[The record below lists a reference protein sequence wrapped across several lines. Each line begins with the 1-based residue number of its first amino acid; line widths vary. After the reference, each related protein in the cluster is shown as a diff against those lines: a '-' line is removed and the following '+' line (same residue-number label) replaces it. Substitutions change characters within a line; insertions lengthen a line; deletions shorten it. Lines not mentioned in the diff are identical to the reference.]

1 MKKLMFLVVLP
12 LVALTTIGGG
22 VAAYFLGVLPL
33 DVLLA
38 ADAAPAEAALAEEDE
53 IDPSEIVFVNLPEIL
68 VNLNLSGKRMR
79 FLKFTAAIEVL
90 GEDEAEIVR
99 RFVPRITD
107 NMHLYLRSLQPEE
120 LSGAEGVYRI
130 KKDLLAR
137 INQVVQ
143 PARVRDILVREMLV
157 Q

>member
-1 MKKLMFLVVLP
+1 MKKLVLVVLP
-12 LVALTTIGGG
+12 LVLLIALGGG
-22 VAAYFLGVLPL
+22 ATAWMMGVLPIDEL
-33 DVLLA
+33 FA
-38 ADAAPAEAALAEEDE
+38 ADAAPAGADLEEE
-53 IDPSEIVFVNLPEIL
+53 IDPGEIVFITLPEIL
-68 VNLNLSGKRMR
+68 VNLNLSGPRMR
-79 FLKFTAAIEVL
+79 FLKFTAAIEVA
-90 GEDEAEIVR
+90 GEDQAEVVR

-137 INQVVQ
+137 INQVVR
-143 PARVRDILVREMLV
+143 PAEVREVLVRDMLV

>member
-1 MKKLMFLVVLP
+1 MKKLVFLVVLP
-12 LVALTTIGGG
+12 LVVLTAIGGA
-22 VAAYFLGVLPL
+22 AAYFMGALP
-33 DVLLA
+33 VEQLLA
-38 ADAAPAEAALAEEDE
+38 ADAAPTEAGVEPDAE

-68 VNLNLSGKRMR
+68 VNLDLAGKRMR